1 MRATCRPLAAALA
14 IALGCLPA
22 AAQAPPSAQPAAP
35 APTTPAATAPAAP
48 AAVAATVNG
57 QPIYE
62 TQLQPA
68 LEGAPADQRDKRR
81 QAVLD
86 MLIDNALIDQYLLQ
100 MQVQVDKAE
109 VDKKIAEMKETLKK
123 DGKDFAKML
132 EVLKIT
138 EAQLREHVWADL
150 RWNKYAAAQATDK
163 ALRELFDGNK
173 EIFDGSTVHA
183 RHILLMPP
191 AGDEKAA
198 AAAVAQLQAIK
209 KQVEEQA
216 AAGLAKLPA
225 NADNLAKEKARATL
239 TEEAF
244 AVAAREKSACPSK
257 AQGGD
262 VGWFRRA
269 GFMVEPFSKAAF
281 ALKPFE
287 MSEPIQT
294 QFGYHLILCTGRK
307 AGQKVK
313 FEDVKDEVREVY
325 CNRLRDYLVAELRKT
340 SKIEIATP
348 K

>member
-1 MRATCRPLAAALA
+1 LAA
-14 IALGCLPA
+14 
-22 AAQAPPSAQPAAP
+22 
-35 APTTPAATAPAAP
+35 APAAP
-48 AAVAATVNG
+48 ANAVAATVNG

-62 TQLQPA
+62 AQLQPA
-68 LEGAPADQRDKRR
+68 LEGAPADQREKRR

-100 MQVQVDKAE
+100 MQVQIDKAE
-109 VDKKIAEMKETLKK
+109 VDKKIDEMKETLKK

-132 EVLKIT
+132 EAVKIT

-191 AGDEKAA
+191 ANDEKAA

-209 KQVEEQA
+209 KQVEDQA

-225 NADNLAKEKARATL
+225 DADSLAREKARATL

-244 AVAAREKSACPSK
+244 AAAAKDKSACPSK

-281 ALKPFE
+281 ALKPFQV
-287 MSEPIQT
+287 SDVVKTP
-294 QFGYHLILCTGRK
+294 FGYHLLLVVDRRPGRD
-307 AGQKVK
+307 VK
-313 FEDVKDEVREVY
+313 FEDVKDLAREVF
-325 CNRLRDYLVAELRKT
+325 CDRLHEAAAAQIRPK
-340 SKIEIATP
+340 SKILVNPAP
-348 K
+348 RP